1 MKINKGDFI
10 EIDYT
15 AKIIGENIIFDT
27 TIIEDA
33 EKAGLIHNHEH
44 NHNDG
49 KEHNH
54 LHKEDLKPVIICVG
68 EKQVLPSLDN
78 KIEGLELGKH
88 TILLN
93 EEEAFGKKDAK
104 LLKLMP
110 LTIFKQ
116 QNIRPFVGLT
126 LDVDGSRGV
135 VRSISGGRVIVDF
148 NHQLAGKKIEYTI
161 NIRRLVEDKKEQ
173 LESLF
178 KMLRFPY
185 TSINIENSNARVT
198 TQIDLPKEIRENLEK
213 DMKRI
218 TSLNVELI
226 IEKSEN
232 EKVEENKVIEKEEK
246 KSSEKEIKKEKSK
259 QEKIN

>member
-27 TIIEDA
+27 TIPEDA
-33 EKAGLIHNHEH
+33 EKAGLVHNHEH
-44 NHNDG
+44 DHNDG

-68 EKQVLPSLDN
+68 EKQVLPSLDT

-88 TILLN
+88 TISLN
-93 EEEAFGKKDAK
+93 EEEAFGKKDTK

-161 NIRRLVEDKKEQ
+161 NIRRVVEDKKEQ
-173 LESLF
+173 LESFF

-185 TSINIENSNARVT
+185 ISIKIENSSAKVT
-198 TQIDLPKEIRENLEK
+198 TQIDLPKEIKESLEK
-213 DMKRI
+213 DLKRI

-226 IEKSEN
+226 TEKP
-232 EKVEENKVIEKEEK
+232 EKEKTEENQGKEKEDK
-246 KSSEKEIKKEKSK
+246 KLSDKDIKKEKTK
-259 QEKIN
+259 PEKTN